1 MENGISFETPQDSFI
16 EVTGELYQMNSIL
29 NREATLIINISHI
42 VAVRKD
48 KDKACFYLINGL
60 RIRTQRQYYEVEQTL
75 IGKCNF
81 IGTV

>member
-1 MENGISFETPQDSFI
+1 MENGISFNTPQDSFI
-16 EVTGELYQMNSIL
+16 EVIGELYKENSIL
-29 NREATLIINISHI
+29 DREATLIINLSHI

-48 KDKACFYLINGL
+48 EDKACFYLTNGL
-60 RIRTQRQYYEVEQTL
+60 QIRTQKLYYGVEEAL

>member
-16 EVTGELYQMNSIL
+16 EVTGELYEMNSIL

-48 KDKACFYLINGL
+48 EDRACFYLINGL